1 MVQCRPQGNLR
12 RDMPAENIADQY
24 PERRV
29 SDTVADMAKAL
40 FGSAVRGAGAL
51 AAAIQASHARR
62 LEAFHRRTGDRVHAL
77 EQTTAPTLLQR
88 ATDGDEDAREES
100 LSTYTKISRLVQ
112 ESMDNEKREALAMA
126 MASSLMS
133 PEGQEVERRH
143 FLRCLADFETI
154 HIQLIVRAGQR
165 VRAVRELVL
174 PTVVKDPRMLGDN
187 AKPALLKINDRGL
200 VNVDLQSVNTMMT
213 SSGMTDDR
221 RTLMGTRFL
230 AFIGRDD

>member
-12 RDMPAENIADQY
+12 RDMPAENTADQY

-40 FGSAVRGAGAL
+40 FGSAVRGTGAL
-51 AAAIQASHARR
+51 AAAIQASPARR
-62 LEAFHRRTGDRVHAL
+62 LEAFHRRTTDRLHAL

-88 ATDGDEDAREES
+88 ATDGDEDAREEI

-112 ESMDNEKREALAMA
+112 ESMDNEKREALAIA
-126 MASSLMS
+126 MASLLMS

-165 VRAVRELVL
+165 VRPVREL
-174 PTVVKDPRMLGDN
+174 VKDPRMLGDN
-187 AKPALLKINDRGL
+187 AKPALLEINDRGL

-221 RTLMGTRFL
+221 RTLVGTRFL
-230 AFIGRDD
+230 AFIGRGD